1 MLNEAAWS
9 PDVNASLDW
18 SFQSDHGP
26 NGPCS
31 NLLPQDV
38 HQPFQ
43 PERGQGRGRG
53 EKKKEANVRNVL
65 AERDSVCT
73 EPSCPGGGHAQKQS
87 TTVKERH

>member
-1 MLNEAAWS
+1 MVPAPTFFLRTS
-9 PDVNASLDW
+9 TSL
-18 SFQSDHGP
+18 
-26 NGPCS
+26 S
-31 NLLPQDV
+31 NL
-38 HQPFQ
+38 
-43 PERGQGRGRG
+43 RGGREEGE